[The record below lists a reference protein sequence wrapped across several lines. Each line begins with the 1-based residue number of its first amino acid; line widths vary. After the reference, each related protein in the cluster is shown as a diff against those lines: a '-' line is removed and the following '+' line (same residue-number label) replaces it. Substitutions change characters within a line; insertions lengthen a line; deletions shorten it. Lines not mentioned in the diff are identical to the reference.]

1 MNNTT
6 VLRFSFFL
14 VLLFL
19 IPAAGC
25 IKTGLP
31 VYYHTLGNTIQAP
44 VSLDD
49 SMPVISLRPIQIVS
63 FLDQGQLVSQ
73 NSAYSVNLEE
83 QHRWAGDLQEM
94 ISNII
99 ISNLSRTLGTDK
111 IYIFPNNQDRAGI
124 QLAIK
129 FLHFEEDADGKALVE
144 ARWKI
149 IAADGK
155 TILHISS
162 SSYTVKPEN
171 KDFDSLVKAL
181 SDGLS
186 VLSEKISL
194 EIRQLNSLKNNQA

>member
-6 VLRFSFFL
+6 VLRFSLFL

-31 VYYHTLGNTIQAP
+31 IYYHTLGNTTQPP
-44 VSLDD
+44 VSQDT

-99 ISNLSRTLGTDK
+99 ISNLSRSLGTDK
-111 IYIFPNNQDRAGI
+111 IYFFPNNQDRAGI

-129 FLHFEEDADGKALVE
+129 FLHFEKDADGKALVE

-155 TILHISS
+155 TILYISS

-171 KDFDSLVKAL
+171 KDFDSLVKGL
-181 SDGLS
+181 SDGIS
-186 VLSEKISL
+186 MLSEEISRQ
-194 EIRQLNSLKNNQA
+194 IRQLNSLKNNQK